1 MRTVL
6 IIAQKEIRDALR
18 NRWIAASALLLAALA
33 LTLAL
38 LGTAP
43 GGSVKASALV
53 VTNVNLASLS
63 VYLVPLIAL
72 MLSFDALAGEF
83 ERGTMLLLLTYPV
96 ERWQVVVGKFCGHL
110 CVLCIAIACGYGCA
124 AALAGFDASN
134 QLNDWLA
141 FASLIGSSVL
151 LGAVFLALGYL
162 ASMVVRERATAAGIA
177 IGLWILLV
185 VLYDLVLLGVLLSGG
200 EALAIGEQAFR
211 ALLLANPTDAYR
223 LFNLAGSD
231 TATSVSG
238 LASVGGEA
246 VTSALLPL
254 AVMGAWV
261 LTPLIATSLI
271 FQRREL

>member
-1 MRTVL
+1 MRTVM
-6 IIAQKEIRDALR
+6 IIAQREIRDALR

-43 GGSVKASALV
+43 GGSVKASTLA
-53 VTNVNLASLS
+53 VTNVSLASLS

-110 CVLCIAIACGYGCA
+110 CVLCIAIAFGYGCA
-124 AALAGFDASN
+124 AALAALDGGNDVA
-134 QLNDWLA
+134 DWLA
-141 FASLIGSSVL
+141 FGSLIGSSVL

-162 ASMVVRERATAAGIA
+162 ASMIVRERATAAGIA

-185 VLYDLVLLGVLLSGG
+185 VLYDLALLGMLLSSGDT
-200 EALAIGEQAFR
+200 LVIGEHVFR

-231 TATSVSG
+231 AATAVSG
-238 LASVGGEA
+238 LTNVGSG
-246 VTSALLPL
+246 VTSVYLPL
-254 AVMGAWV
+254 AVMIGWV
-261 LTPLIATSLI
+261 VTPLIVTSLI